1 MCLRQHEKIIITF
14 QLNFFG
20 NTLKN
25 KEVNNYIGYIM
36 SKQKP
41 RRVITQ
47 PYDYSVQDLVNKIEE
62 KDIDLTP
69 DYQRNYVWDITDDEQ
84 NKKSRLIESLL
95 LNIPIPV
102 IYFAEQVETL
112 KYEVIDGQQR
122 LRTFLDFLN
131 DKFELKKLEIR
142 TDVNGKKYSDL
153 DQKDKDEIRK
163 RSIRAIVILNDSD
176 EEIKYEVFERLN
188 LGSIQLTP
196 QEIRNNTLRG
206 SFNDLLKDLASDTDF
221 RSLIKLRL
229 KSDQN
234 NMAHEEL
241 ILRFFAYHGSGL
253 KRVDQL
259 SFFLTKYMKENRHL
273 GVEQI
278 SELRSLFHETIKKIG
293 KFLGSDAFSIFKGKT
308 NTWNT
313 TSNRLVFEA
322 EMLAFSQVPE
332 SEIKV
337 TPEQFLSKLKSLMV
351 NDKDFQKALDKAGG
365 RKIKERVEAVITLL
379 MDTK

>member
-1 MCLRQHEKIIITF
+1 M
-14 QLNFFG
+14 N
-20 NTLKN
+20 
-25 KEVNNYIGYIM
+25 
-36 SKQKP
+36 KQKP

-69 DYQRNYVWDITDDEQ
+69 DYQRNYVWDINDDDE

-95 LNIPIPV
+95 LNIPVPV
-102 IYFAEQVETL
+102 IYFAEQEETL

-142 TDVNGKKYSDL
+142 NDVNGKRYSDL
-153 DQKDKDEIRK
+153 DKKDKDEIRK

-206 SFNDLLKDLASDTDF
+206 SFNDLLKKLASDKDF

-241 ILRFFAYHGSGL
+241 ILRFFAYHESGL

-259 SFFLTKYMKENRHL
+259 SFFLTKYMKENRSL
-273 GVEQI
+273 DVDKI
-278 SELRSLFHETIKKIG
+278 SELKDLFHSTIQKIN
-293 KFLGSDAFSIFKGKT
+293 KFLGDNAFSIFKVKT
-308 NTWNT
+308 NKWNT

-332 SEIKV
+332 NEIKI
-337 TPEQFLSKLKSLMV
+337 TQEGFLSKLKSLMV
-351 NDKDFQKALDKAGG
+351 NDKEFQKALDKAGG
-365 RKIKERVEAVITLL
+365 RKVKERVEAVKTLL
-379 MDTK
+379 TSPA

>member
-1 MCLRQHEKIIITF
+1 M
-14 QLNFFG
+14 N
-20 NTLKN
+20 
-25 KEVNNYIGYIM
+25 
-36 SKQKP
+36 KQKP

-47 PYDYSVQDLVNKIEE
+47 PYDYSVQDLVNKIQE

-69 DYQRNYVWDITDDEQ
+69 DYQRNYVWNINDDAE

-95 LNIPIPV
+95 LNIPVPV
-102 IYFAEQVETL
+102 IYFAEQEETL

-131 DKFELKKLEIR
+131 DKFELKNLKIR
-142 TDVNGKKYSDL
+142 SDVNGKKYSDL

-206 SFNDLLKDLASDTDF
+206 PFNDLLKDLASDKDF

-229 KSDQN
+229 KNDQN

-241 ILRFFAYHGSGL
+241 VLRFFAYHESGL

-259 SFFLTKYMKENRHL
+259 SFFLTKYMKENRNL
-273 GVEQI
+273 NADKI
-278 SELRSLFHETIKKIG
+278 SELKILFHETIKKIN
-293 KFLGSDAFSIFKGKT
+293 KFLGDNAFSVFKINT
-308 NTWNT
+308 NKWNT

-322 EMLAFSQVPE
+322 EMLAFSQVHE
-332 SEIKV
+332 NKINI
-337 TPEQFLSKLKSLMV
+337 TPEEFLSRLKSLMV
-351 NDKDFQKALDKAGG
+351 HDKEFQKALDKAGG
-365 RKIKERVEAVITLL
+365 RKVKERVDAVITLL
-379 MDTK
+379 TTSA

>member
-1 MCLRQHEKIIITF
+1 M
-14 QLNFFG
+14 N
-20 NTLKN
+20 
-25 KEVNNYIGYIM
+25 
-36 SKQKP
+36 KQKP

-47 PYDYSVQDLVNKIEE
+47 PYDFSVQDLVNKIQE

-69 DYQRNYVWDITDDEQ
+69 DYQRNYVWDINDDKE

-95 LNIPIPV
+95 LNIPVPV
-102 IYFAEQVETL
+102 IYFAEQEETL
-112 KYEVIDGQQR
+112 KYDVIDGQQR
-122 LRTFLDFLN
+122 LRTFFDFLN
-131 DKFELKKLEIR
+131 DKFELKNLEIR
-142 TDVNGKKYSDL
+142 SDVNGKTYSNL
-153 DQKDKDEIRK
+153 EKKDKDEIRK

-206 SFNDLLKDLASDTDF
+206 SFNDLLKELASDKDF

-241 ILRFFAYHGSGL
+241 ILRFFAYHESDL

-259 SFFLTKYMKENRHL
+259 NFFLTKYMKDNKNLDIDKVTEFRK
-273 GVEQI
+273 
-278 SELRSLFHETIKKIG
+278 LFNDTIKKIG
-293 KFLGSDAFSIFKGKT
+293 KFLGNDAFSMFKVKT

-322 EMLAFSQVPE
+322 EMLAFSKVPE
-332 SEIKV
+332 SEITV
-337 TPEQFLSKLKSLMV
+337 TPEEFISELKNLMV
-351 NDKDFQKALDKAGG
+351 NNIEFQKALDKAGG
-365 RKIKERVEAVITLL
+365 RKIEERVEAVIKLL
-379 MDTK
+379 TGPV